1 MKLLKSCFV
10 FTLLLIFTSIT
21 AIANDNTSN
30 KADYK
35 NFGFIVSGPSGVGK
49 TTVING
55 FVAKNKNVNVAIST
69 TTRAKRGNEADG
81 KDYYFISKD
90 SFKKLIDKNELLEYD
105 QYLENYYGSP
115 IRFYVESQLVGKDV
129 VYNLSIDGMK
139 KAKKNHPKFDFVT
152 IFIAPPSLDV
162 LYQRLKNR
170 NTETEQQVQ
179 KRFLQA
185 KKEMEYAKEYDYI
198 VYNCNLDDTIKMIE
212 TIYLAEQRKRELQK
226 ECFVD
231 KREFILK

>member
-1 MKLLKSCFV
+1 MKLLRSCFV
-10 FTLLLIFTSIT
+10 FAVLLIFTSLT

-35 NFGFIVSGPSGVGK
+35 NFAIIISGPSGVGK
-49 TTVING
+49 TTLTNA
-55 FVAKNKNVNVAIST
+55 FLARNKNINVAISA
-69 TTRAKRGNEADG
+69 TTRTKRGNEVDG

-90 SFKKLIDKNELLEYD
+90 SFKKLIEKGEFMEYD
-105 QYLENYYGSP
+105 NYLENYYGSS
-115 IRFYVESQLVGKDV
+115 IRFYVESQTEGKDV
-129 VYNLSIDGMK
+129 IYNLTIKGMEN
-139 KAKKNHPKFDFVT
+139 AKKKHPEFDFVT

-170 NTETEQQVQ
+170 NTDTEKQIK

-185 KKEMEYAKEYDYI
+185 QKEMEYAKEYDYI

-212 TIYLAEQRKRELQK
+212 TIYLAEQRKRELPK

-231 KREFILK
+231 KRKFIFN

>member
-10 FTLLLIFTSIT
+10 FTLLFVIPSVFVNAKESK
-21 AIANDNTSN
+21 DNQ
-30 KADYK
+30 ADYK

-105 QYLENYYGSP
+105 KYLENYYGSP
-115 IRFYVESQLVGKDV
+115 IRFYVESQLAGKDV

-162 LYQRLKNR
+162 LYQRLKSR

-212 TIYLAEQRKRELQK
+212 TIYLAEQRKRELPK
-226 ECFVD
+226 ECLVD
-231 KREFILK
+231 KK

>member
-1 MKLLKSCFV
+1 MRFLKSCFV
-10 FTLLLIFTSIT
+10 FAVLLIFTSIT
-21 AIANDNTSN
+21 AIANDNTSH

-35 NFGFIVSGPSGVGK
+35 NFAFIISGPSGVGK

-115 IRFYVESQLVGKDV
+115 IRFYVESQTEGKDV
-129 VYNLSIDGMK
+129 VYNLTIKDK
-139 KAKKNHPKFDFVT
+139 KKKKKKHPEFDFVT

-170 NTETEQQVQ
+170 NTDTEKQIK

-185 KKEMEYAKEYDYI
+185 QKEMEYAKEYDYI

-212 TIYLAEQRKRELQK
+212 TIYLAEQRKREIPKQ
-226 ECFVD
+226 CFID
-231 KREFILK
+231 KRDFILK